1 MMTYSW
7 YVVIFVLILVNTLDH
22 QQPNLLIQSL
32 LGEDRMIVGFICFI
46 CGFVVGFIT
55 LDNVGTTLVQVSV
68 LVAVF
73 YRDIDLVAKKA
84 GRKQYFI
91 VTR

>member
-1 MMTYSW
+1 MT
-7 YVVIFVLILVNTLDH
+7 
-22 QQPNLLIQSL
+22 
-32 LGEDRMIVGFICFI
+32 VGFICFI
-46 CGFVVGFIT
+46 CGFVVGFLT

>member
-1 MMTYSW
+1 MT
-7 YVVIFVLILVNTLDH
+7 
-22 QQPNLLIQSL
+22 
-32 LGEDRMIVGFICFI
+32 VGFICFI
-46 CGFVVGFIT
+46 CGFVVGFIMVWGFENLCT
-55 LDNVGTTLVQVSV
+55 AFVQVSV

>member
-1 MMTYSW
+1 MWGFEY
-7 YVVIFVLILVNTLDH
+7 FVNT
-22 QQPNLLIQSL
+22 
-32 LGEDRMIVGFICFI
+32 F
-46 CGFVVGFIT
+46 
-55 LDNVGTTLVQVSV
+55 VQVSV

>member
-1 MMTYSW
+1 
-7 YVVIFVLILVNTLDH
+7 
-22 QQPNLLIQSL
+22 
-32 LGEDRMIVGFICFI
+32 MIVGFICFI

-55 LDNVGTTLVQVSV
+55 LENVGTTLVQVSV